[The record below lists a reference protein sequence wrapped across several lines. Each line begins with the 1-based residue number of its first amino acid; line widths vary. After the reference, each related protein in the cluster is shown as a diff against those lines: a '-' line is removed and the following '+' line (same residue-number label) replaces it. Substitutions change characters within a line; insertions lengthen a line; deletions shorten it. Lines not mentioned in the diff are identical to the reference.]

1 MVSIASTRGGSEGK
15 GSSIPPSS
23 SEVLWTHTRDAR
35 RDMLGAD
42 WVGYSLAACTGH
54 SLVRFWGNDVKPNG
68 QIGRR
73 VNPTA
78 TWIRVVVNPSL
89 YTKLGD

>member
-1 MVSIASTRGGSEGK
+1 MQSIKYVGAAPSGLEILLGTYPPWRGVPGTLVSIASSRGGSEGK

-42 WVGYSLAACTGH
+42 WVGYPLAALTGH
-54 SLVRFWGNDVKPNG
+54 SLVRF
-68 QIGRR
+68 
-73 VNPTA
+73 
-78 TWIRVVVNPSL
+78 
-89 YTKLGD
+89 